1 MLEHVF
7 NPTVIFS
14 ILVVLGGVV
23 AMLLIVIVG
32 LKRQLANQAS
42 TLSSIKLANRD
53 LTRTVSDIA
62 NQIEEERAK
71 SLVMAKQFT
80 AYQSELDQL
89 ENKQRELEQQDPS
102 TRLYQKA
109 VQLAKDGASVDELV
123 QACDLPQAEALLLVN
138 LHQSN

>member
-1 MLEHVF
+1 
-7 NPTVIFS
+7 
-14 ILVVLGGVV
+14 
-23 AMLLIVIVG
+23 MLLIVIVG

-80 AYQSELDQL
+80 VYQSELDQL
-89 ENKQRELEQQDPS
+89 GNKQRELEQQDPS